1 MMKPFTTIESVAA
14 YLPATN
20 IDTDIIFPARYLLL
34 LDRDGLGQYLF
45 RDRRFEGDGKPVP
58 DFVLNRQPF
67 TDAKVLIAGSGF
79 GCGSSREQAVWALTG
94 HGIHCVIA
102 PSFGEIFASN
112 SLKNGLL
119 PLTLSEELT
128 TELGVRA
135 EAGAIF
141 TVDLQNRV
149 LKVDGETVTPID
161 IPEGQRQALLNGW
174 DETDILLKEEGESIA
189 AFEQKHRASQPW
201 LFLETRL

>member
-1 MMKPFTTIESVAA
+1 MKPFTTIESHAA

-34 LDRDGLGQYLF
+34 LDREGLGQYLF
-45 RDRRFEGDGKPVP
+45 RDRRYGDDGTPVP
-58 DFVLNRQPF
+58 DFVLNRAPF

-79 GCGSSREQAVWALTG
+79 GCGSSREQAVWALAG
-94 HGIHCVIA
+94 HGIYCVIA

-128 TELGVRA
+128 AELGARA

-141 TVDLQNRV
+141 TVDLKNRA
-149 LKVDGETVTPID
+149 LKVDGEAVAPIE
-161 IPEGQRQALLNGW
+161 IPEDQRQALLNGW
-174 DETDILLKEEGESIA
+174 DETDILVKEEGERIA
-189 AFEQKHRASQPW
+189 AFEQNHRTAQPW